1 VSDAMIDVGRIVPS
15 NRDLFGALATRRKT
29 LSLIPRIEPNEAT
42 SEVAREVARVAALDV
57 RAYAMP
63 TADAQLQIAA
73 TSSKSTPALCL
84 QPATTLGD
92 CQRARFFGADGV
104 VIAASDATGWE
115 TLSKAAQSMHMV
127 ALARATDLAS
137 AEQSVAWGA
146 RALLIE
152 GQSEF
157 AAIAASLPK
166 TILVAHA
173 SSVEALRSYVGVVDA
188 AVLSEA
194 IHASA
199 DFEALLDELDG

>member
-1 VSDAMIDVGRIVPS
+1 VSDEVVDVGRIVPS
-15 NRDLFGALATRRKT
+15 TRDLFGALATRRKT
-29 LSLIPRIEPNEAT
+29 LSLIPRIEHD
-42 SEVAREVARVAALDV
+42 EVASEVARVAAVDV

-63 TADAQLQIAA
+63 AADAQLQIAA
-73 TSSKSTPALCL
+73 TSTKSTPALCL
-84 QPATTLGD
+84 QPATTLED

-104 VIAASDATGWE
+104 VIAASDAASWE
-115 TLSKAAQSMHMV
+115 ALSKAAQSMHMV

-146 RALLIE
+146 RAVLID
-152 GQSEF
+152 GQTDL